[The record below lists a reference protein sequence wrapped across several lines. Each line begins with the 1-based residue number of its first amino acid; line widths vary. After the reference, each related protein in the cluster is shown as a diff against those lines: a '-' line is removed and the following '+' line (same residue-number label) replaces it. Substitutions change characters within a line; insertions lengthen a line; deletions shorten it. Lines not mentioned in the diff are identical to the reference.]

1 MEPVQ
6 ALMIGGSLNKD
17 GAGTVGARLLG
28 ALWKQKL
35 KMSRSEIKTKSSQK
49 FMMVVEVG
57 ENRQDGWGGDQFQ

>member
-17 GAGTVGARLLG
+17 GAGIVGARLLG

-35 KMSRSEIKTKSSQK
+35 EVSRSEIKASTAQKSV
-49 FMMVVEVG
+49 MVVEVG
-57 ENRQDGWGGDQFQ
+57 ENRQDGWGGDQFR